1 MESVVVVTDST
12 SDLPGNIYEGYD
24 LTVMPLSVVFG
35 NKTYLDDGVDIKEDD
50 FYQMMQSSSEMPK
63 SAQPTPGD
71 FINTYGKL
79 IKQGKEII
87 SIHISRKLSGTLNS
101 AELAAKQFEKGD
113 IEIIDSELVHM
124 PCGFMAL
131 KAAKMAAEGIGREDI
146 IKELGVLRN
155 KINSFFIPKSL
166 VNLIKGGRINKIKGK
181 FATIM
186 EIKPILTLKDGEV
199 ALYKNSRKWELAKKE
214 LLNSMESMIKDP
226 KKLTVSI
233 GDVGSDTEAD
243 EMEQKIRERF
253 EPLEMIRT
261 KIGIVV
267 GTHLGIGGLGITFFE
282 E

>member
-101 AELAAKQFEKGD
+101 AELAARQFEKGD

-155 KINSFFIPKSL
+155 KINSFFIPKSMD
-166 VNLIKGGRINKIKGK
+166 NLIKGGRINKIKGK
-181 FATIM
+181 FATIL

-267 GTHLGIGGLGITFFE
+267 GAHLGIGGLGITFFE

>member
-1 MESVVVVTDST
+1 MESVAVVTDST
-12 SDLPGNIYEGYD
+12 SDLPGNIYKGYN
-24 LTVMPLSVVFG
+24 LTVIPLSVVFS
-35 NKTYLDDGVDIKEDD
+35 NRTYLDDGVDIKEDD

-124 PCGFMAL
+124 PCGSMAL
-131 KAAKMAAEGIGREDI
+131 KAAKMAAEGSKREDI
-146 IKELGVLRN
+146 IKELDVFRN

-166 VNLIKGGRINKIKGK
+166 DNLIKGGRINKIKGK
-181 FATIM
+181 FATIL

-214 LLNSMESMIKDP
+214 LLDSMESMIKDP

-233 GDVGSDTEAD
+233 GDVGSDAEAD

-253 EPLEMIRT
+253 EPLEIVRT

-267 GTHLGIGGLGITFFE
+267 GAHLGIGGLGITFFE
-282 E
+282 D

>member
-1 MESVVVVTDST
+1 MESVAVVTDST
-12 SDLPGNIYEGYD
+12 SDLPGNIYKGYN
-24 LTVMPLSVVFG
+24 LTVIPLSVVFS
-35 NKTYLDDGVDIKEDD
+35 NRTYLDDGVDIKEDD

-131 KAAKMAAEGIGREDI
+131 KAAKMAAEGSKREDI
-146 IKELGVLRN
+146 IKELDVFRN

-166 VNLIKGGRINKIKGK
+166 DNLIKGGRINKIKGK
-181 FATIM
+181 FATIL

-214 LLNSMESMIKDP
+214 LLDSMESMIKDP

-233 GDVGSDTEAD
+233 GDVGSDAEAD

-253 EPLEMIRT
+253 EPLEIVRT

-267 GTHLGIGGLGITFFE
+267 GAHLGIGGLGITFFE
-282 E
+282 D

>member
-1 MESVVVVTDST
+1 MESVAIVTDST
-12 SDLPGNIYEGYD
+12 SDLPGNIYKGYN
-24 LTVMPLSVVFG
+24 LTVIPLSVVFG
-35 NKTYLDDGVDIKEDD
+35 NKTYLDDDADIKEDD

-79 IKQGKEII
+79 IKQGKKII

-131 KAAKMAAEGIGREDI
+131 KAAKMAAEGSKREDI
-146 IKELGVLRN
+146 IKELDVFRN

-181 FATIM
+181 FATIL
-186 EIKPILTLKDGEV
+186 EIKPILTLKNGEV

-214 LLNSMESMIKDP
+214 LLDSMESMIKDP

-233 GDVGSDTEAD
+233 GDVGSDAEAD
-243 EMEQKIRERF
+243 EIEQKIRERF
-253 EPLEMIRT
+253 EPLEIIRT

-267 GTHLGIGGLGITFFE
+267 GAHLGIGGLGITFFE

>member
-24 LTVMPLSVVFG
+24 LTVMPLSAVFG

-87 SIHISRKLSGTLNS
+87 SIHISRKLSGTLHS
-101 AELAAKQFEKGD
+101 AELAARQFEKGD

-155 KINSFFIPKSL
+155 KINSFFISKSL
-166 VNLIKGGRINKIKGK
+166 DNLIKGGRINKIKGK
-181 FATIM
+181 FATIL

-267 GTHLGIGGLGITFFE
+267 GAHLGIGGLGITFFE